1 MSKTFTKPFAR
12 SNFHLHSTSKES
24 GRAALVTAVALNN
37 LDVPD
42 FLVFIYPQGVGE
54 THEGIVF
61 AGEADTAHPHH
72 TETDPMKQ
80 LQDQGRLHCSSL
92 PTADVALITQPI
104 QFPTANPRYG
114 PLGGPICHCH
124 YLSDQQNIHLG
135 VGLRPGLCPGV

>member
-12 SNFHLHSTSKES
+12 SDFPLHSTSKES

-42 FLVFIYPQGVGE
+42 FLVLIYPRGGGDARGDRVCRGGRHSSPSSHRE
-54 THEGIVF
+54 M
-61 AGEADTAHPHH
+61 
-72 TETDPMKQ
+72 DPMRQ
-80 LQDQGRLHCSSL
+80 QQDQGHLPCSPL
-92 PTADVALITQPI
+92 PTADVAVITQPM

-135 VGLRPGLCPGV
+135 VGPHPVLCPGV